1 MKQLRLLL
9 VATAFLT
16 MLTAIPAS
24 AKHVQVPKMYIF
36 GFAASFNDTIVHFT
50 NVQEIDSAWIEKKN
64 NFLQTRE
71 LYSYQLRDFLANQK
85 QMPRRTCVVYANKNR
100 KKVEKQFLKFK
111 KLYTQ
116 QSKNQ
121 HQQYDLRYL
130 EDQEFHFKTINLRD
144 YFDDVNAEQ

>member
-1 MKQLRLLL
+1 M
-9 VATAFLT
+9 
-16 MLTAIPAS
+16 MLIAVMALGMSVQTS
-24 AKHVQVPKMYIF
+24 AKKVQVPKMYIF

-71 LYSYQLRDFLANQK
+71 LYSYQLRDFLANQ
-85 QMPRRTCVVYANKNR
+85 
-100 KKVEKQFLKFK
+100 
-111 KLYTQ
+111 YTQ

-130 EDQEFHFKTINLRD
+130 EDKEFHFKTINLRD
-144 YFDDVNAEQ
+144 YFDDVNAAQ

>member
-1 MKQLRLLL
+1 MKRI
-9 VATAFLT
+9 VM
-16 MLTAIPAS
+16 MLIAVMALGMSLQTS
-24 AKHVQVPKMYIF
+24 AKKVQVPKMYIF